1 MPVREA
7 LPAILRGEIAAELT
21 LEQREH
27 LESMAHDA
35 QAEGLLAWVR
45 EETAGRLRQP
55 GATRA
60 VEYLLAAVCAL
71 NGEVERAHQTLLAL
85 GDRLVADAHWEQ
97 LAAVAERAL
106 ALEETHAAVHLLVKA
121 HEGLG
126 RDPER
131 IDALQRAWTVMPDD
145 LELGLLLAVRLG
157 DAGQG
162 EHRRSLLAELMPRFA
177 VEARYAGLEE
187 AALEF
192 VEHGAIDGLVRLIQ
206 TLPTLAE
213 QMAFSECRTLL
224 DIAFPA
230 VLKSGRAGECHAA
243 VREVAVRA
251 MQQHGPAAGETYRQA
266 VLESLRLSIDLPD
279 AAGVLKASGLTDPG
293 KPLGPALENFD
304 LIAALAP
311 GRAVHHDTFGPGRI
325 ASNDGDVV
333 LTDFAH
339 AKGHRMPYAAALRTL
354 SALAEDDPRLLRLTQ
369 PAELSRLRADEPG
382 ELLVRTL
389 RSIGGA
395 ADAQKLKVF
404 LVGSQLVPPAEWTS
418 FWRRARAAA
427 EKDPRIDHARA
438 FEQHYRLA
446 PAGTGAAPDGGAPL
460 PAIEPRKSLR
470 TNLATV
476 RRFLSQH
483 PSAERPLA
491 QRFGRFVA
499 RAVFDEEGD
508 RTDRARAG
516 IYFARWFPERRAEW
530 IVVLGSLWEQG
541 LAITDLPAED
551 EQLALLEVS
560 HASGVE
566 ADAILTA
573 LDSRFAAVREEAAR
587 FRAQLDDAGRATL
600 RTTLLQH
607 ATRYPSATVRLLEE
621 ALEAEQAPGDGW
633 ALFLAALAL
642 IEDRPKPSM
651 ADKILGWLEAGGA
664 FDRLLLRS
672 PCQED
677 ARLRLRVLLR
687 QWRSS
692 DRLLFPALE
701 AAARLGLAD
710 EVEAMRDHRKER
722 SNRLFASVGQQAED
736 VELSVMTRATWA
748 KLKGE
753 LDSLERE
760 LKTTIPATIQ
770 KARELGD
777 LKENA
782 EYHSAKLK
790 QANVSKRVASLQKR
804 LASARFVDDGEF
816 RPGVVG
822 LGTHVTLEDDDGAVH
837 FWILGEGEQH
847 LGEDVV
853 SFQSAVGRA
862 LMNRKVG
869 DEVELGEA
877 EHRRRLRVMAVE
889 RRLPGPGS
897 EAPSSEK
904 D

>member
-7 LPAILRGEIAAELT
+7 LPTILRGEADAELT
-21 LEQREH
+21 PEQREH
-27 LESMAHDA
+27 LESTAHEA

-45 EETAGRLRQP
+45 DETAARLRQA
-55 GATRA
+55 GASRA

-85 GDRLVADAHWEQ
+85 GDRLGAEKRWES

-106 ALEETHAAVHLLVKA
+106 ALEETHAAAHLLVKA
-121 HEGLG
+121 HEGLAH
-126 RDPER
+126 DPER

-145 LELGLLLAVRLG
+145 LDLGLLLAVRLG

-162 EHRRSLLAELMPRFA
+162 EHRRALLSELMPRFA
-177 VEARYAGLEE
+177 AESRYAGLEE
-187 AALEF
+187 SALEF
-192 VEHGAIDGLVRLIQ
+192 VEHDTIDGLVRLIQ

-213 QMAFSECRTLL
+213 QQAFAECRSLL

-230 VLKSGRAGECHAA
+230 VLAAGHAGECHAA
-243 VREVAVRA
+243 LRQVATRA
-251 MQQHGPAAGETYRQA
+251 IQIHGPKAGEEFRSA
-266 VLESLRLSIDLPD
+266 VVESLRAAIDVPD
-279 AAGVLKASGLTDPG
+279 AAGVLRASGLTDPAM
-293 KPLGPALENFD
+293 PLGPALERFD
-304 LIAALAP
+304 LISALAP

-325 ASNDGDVV
+325 AANDGEVV

-339 AKGHRMPYAAALRTL
+339 ARGHRMPYVAARRTL
-354 SALAEDDPRLLRLTQ
+354 TPLAEDDPRLLRLTQ
-369 PAELSRLRADEPG
+369 PAELARLRAEDPG
-382 ELLVRTL
+382 ELLVRAL

-395 ADAQKLKVF
+395 AEAHKLKVF
-404 LVGSQLVPPAEWTS
+404 LVGSQLVPAPEWTS

-446 PAGTGAAPDGGAPL
+446 PEGAPAVADRTPL
-460 PAIEPRKSLR
+460 PSIEPRKSLR

-476 RRFLSQH
+476 RRFLTQH
-483 PSAERPLA
+483 PGAEGELA
-491 QRFGRFVA
+491 KRFGRYVA
-499 RAVFDEEGD
+499 KALFDEEGD

-516 IYFARWFPERRAEW
+516 ICFARWFPERRAEW
-530 IVVLGSLWEQG
+530 IVVLRELWEQG

-566 ADAILTA
+566 SDAILTA
-573 LDSRFAAVREEAAR
+573 LDSRFAAVREEAEK
-587 FRAQLDDAGRATL
+587 FRGQLDDVGRATL

-607 ATRYPSATVRLLEE
+607 ATRYPSATIRLLEE
-621 ALEAEQAPGDGW
+621 DLERTPPPGDGW
-633 ALFLAALAL
+633 ALLLAALAL

-651 ADKILGWLEAGGA
+651 AEKVLGWLEPRGA
-664 FDRLLLRS
+664 FDRLLLGATC
-672 PCQED
+672 PED

-701 AAARLGLAD
+701 AAERLGLAD
-710 EVEAMRDHRKER
+710 EVNSMRDHRKQR

-753 LDSLERE
+753 LETLERE
-760 LKTTIPATIQ
+760 LRTTIPATIQ

-790 QANVSKRVASLQKR
+790 QANVSKRVAALQKR
-804 LASARFVDDGEF
+804 LAAARFVDESEF
-816 RPGVVG
+816 RAGVVG
-822 LGTHVTLEDDDGAVH
+822 LGTQVTLEDGDGTVRY
-837 FWILGEGEQH
+837 WILGEGEQH
-847 LGEDVV
+847 LGEEVV

-862 LMNRKVG
+862 LMNRTLG
-869 DEVELGEA
+869 DEVDLGEG
-877 EHRRRLRVMAVE
+877 ERRRRLRLVSVE
-889 RRLPGPGS
+889 RRLPETDAGESRTPR
-897 EAPSSEK
+897 A
-904 D
+904 